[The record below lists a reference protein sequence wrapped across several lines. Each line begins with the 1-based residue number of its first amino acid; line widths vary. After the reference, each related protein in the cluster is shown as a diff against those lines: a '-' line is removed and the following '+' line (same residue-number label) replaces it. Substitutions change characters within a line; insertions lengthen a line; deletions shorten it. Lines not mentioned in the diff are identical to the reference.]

1 MADNKPAPATPN
13 DALAASL
20 RELADAMSRQTD
32 ALKAAMMA
40 NTQATADMADRF
52 VDAMTRMLAQATA
65 ASMSSSGKELAIAG
79 DTPRA
84 VQALGGLEG
93 DVLVLDPSAVV
104 AIEPET
110 NPHNNKLG
118 SRVHFYGG
126 GSTRVAESPG
136 EVAHVLGF
144 H

>member
-1 MADNKPAPATPN
+1 MADKTNQADTGN
-13 DALAASL
+13 EALAAAL
-20 RELADAMSRQTD
+20 RELADATSRQTD
-32 ALKAAMMA
+32 ALKAAMTA
-40 NTQATADMADRF
+40 SAQATADLAERF
-52 VDAMTRMLAQATA
+52 ADAMTRMLAQATA
-65 ASMSSSGKELAIAG
+65 ASSSSSGKELALAG

-93 DVLVLDPSAVV
+93 DVLILDPSAVV

-126 GSTRVAESPG
+126 GSTRVAEAPG
-136 EVAHVLGF
+136 EVAHVLGVR
-144 H
+144 